1 SIYIQTPYFV
11 PDDTIF
17 DTLKIAALSGIDVR
31 IMIPA
36 NPDHPFVYWAALSYL
51 GELINAGVKCYQYKN
66 GFVHSK
72 LVMVDSVITS
82 VGTANIDIRSFQLNF
97 EINAF
102 IYDVEKTKEFE
113 RKFLED
119 ILDCEEIDYE
129 YYKNRSNIAKIK
141 ESISRLIA
149 PLL

>member
-1 SIYIQTPYFV
+1 V